1 MADFADIEEVGEVDD
16 SKQTSDRLDDSLF
29 GTLMFLLR
37 DYQASPTYGEDTGYF
52 SAIVSVYIKGS
63 NLSKHFDAIE
73 KTPLFCSYIHSLSI
87 KSRLNY
93 LMFC

>member
-37 DYQASPTYGEDTGYF
+37 DYQASPTYGEDMGYF
-52 SAIVSVYIKGS
+52 STIVSVYIKGS
-63 NLSKHFDAIE
+63 NQKILTLLRKRHCFAL
-73 KTPLFCSYIHSLSI
+73 TFIH
-87 KSRLNY
+87 
-93 LMFC
+93 CQ